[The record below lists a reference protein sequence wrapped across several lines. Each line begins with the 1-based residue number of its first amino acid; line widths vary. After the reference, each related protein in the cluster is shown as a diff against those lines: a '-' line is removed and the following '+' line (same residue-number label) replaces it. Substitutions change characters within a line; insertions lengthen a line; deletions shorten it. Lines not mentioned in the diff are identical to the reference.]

1 MVSGGVEIKPSWTAA
16 GNTSDGKATIFTTPV
31 PHGKATRMLLRL
43 GLRWSADLSNDLAG
57 LDFLELFNTSTS
69 KI

>member
-31 PHGKATRMLLRL
+31 PHGKAHRVPRL
-43 GLRWSADLSNDLAG
+43 GLLTSAIILRAG